1 MPKLTFLAPF
11 DKYGVSPS
19 INWKG
24 QSKTFS
30 LCGIFATFLILI
42 CVVIF
47 AVLFSTDM
55 VHKTNPTQTQS
66 ILYGGLNKETRLIE
80 NDIFALAF
88 GLMNSDTYTY
98 YQDPT
103 IYSVTANLIVT
114 DPNLGEVSTS
124 IDLESCSN
132 DSEDAMYQGYCF
144 AKTQSQLSRIHLG
157 KNNIAR
163 VEISFDRCSATNIGI
178 TCATGAEIEDKLFN
192 SIWTTMY
199 SVWSIDPSNYRE
211 PVSQDIND
219 EWYDI
224 PDTGKTKKLS
234 VDLMAIEFESDDGWV
249 TKSNK
254 VHKMV
259 TYESSQI
266 DFIDPGYGN
275 TFFFLTLR
283 MSGNKA
289 SYSRTY
295 QKIQSVLAQ
304 ISGTMGLVAIVIG
317 LVAVPYAQSHM
328 YEMLINEAY
337 RIVEKDKVRKSAKR
351 RNKIKQNMI
360 KKVNGDS
367 KRQDDGKTSSL
378 PSGTL
383 GNRDD
388 KQFSNEIINH
398 PKSVESPSKKE
409 DQYYPNSNRK
419 RPQEIELIGICGEA
433 LRKLAPNSNVQ
444 KFVSPDKNIRD
455 LNSNSSPLMLLNSY
469 SEDTIKRNLEPKP
482 ALLGPKA
489 EANDSHICLAHHGDD
504 SSILVT
510 QENPRHED
518 SFHQK
523 ADPELRE
530 KVATPGETVTESPVK
545 IELDVKE
552 DFEQGDHEKD
562 LSRKSTMTPLT
573 KSKQEGTTFKEW
585 FVSNF
590 KPSGR
595 SKALTR
601 GKSEVLQHVDVFS
614 IIRRFQEIDNL
625 KACLLNEHQRVLFD
639 NITKPS
645 LVINSHLSTKDPN
658 FITVEGWDESYRGD
672 KNRLCEA
679 YKKVVSQAG
688 RTELDRQVLELF
700 ENGLDDDEFEEIESL
715 F

>member
-1 MPKLTFLAPF
+1 MQRFSALAPL

-24 QSKTFS
+24 RPKTFS
-30 LCGIFATFLILI
+30 LCGIFATFLILV

-47 AVLFSTDM
+47 AVLFSSDM

-80 NDIFALAF
+80 DDIFTTAF
-88 GLMNSDTYTY
+88 GVMDSENYTY

-114 DPNLGEVSTS
+114 DPNLGEVSTP

-132 DSEDAMYQGYCF
+132 DPDDAMYQGYCF
-144 AKTQSQLSRIHLG
+144 AKTQSRLSGIYLG
-157 KNNIAR
+157 KDNIAR
-163 VEISFDRCSATNIGI
+163 VEISFDRCSAETVGV
-178 TCATGAEIEDKLFN
+178 TCAADAETEDKLFN

-199 SVWSIDPSNYRE
+199 SVWSIDPSNYEE

-234 VDLMAIEFESDDGWV
+234 VNLMAIEFNSDNGWAI
-249 TKSNK
+249 KSNK
-254 VHKMV
+254 IQKAV

-304 ISGTMGLVAIVIG
+304 ISGTMGLVTIVIG
-317 LVAVPYAQSHM
+317 LVAVPYAQSNMH
-328 YEMLINEAY
+328 ELLINEAY
-337 RIVEKDKVRKSAKR
+337 KIVEKEKASKSPKR
-351 RNKIKQNMI
+351 RRKVKQNMM
-360 KKVNGDS
+360 
-367 KRQDDGKTSSL
+367 KRIQD
-378 PSGTL
+378 
-383 GNRDD
+383 
-388 KQFSNEIINH
+388 
-398 PKSVESPSKKE
+398 
-409 DQYYPNSNRK
+409 NSNKLEEKPASNPK
-419 RPQEIELIGICGEA
+419 RPQEIQLIKISEAGKKASEAKYESPVSRNFDGIDTYGNLDSSPSRFLEDYSA
-433 LRKLAPNSNVQ
+433 IRVSPNSRV
-444 KFVSPDKNIRD
+444 KS
-455 LNSNSSPLMLLNSY
+455 
-469 SEDTIKRNLEPKP
+469 
-482 ALLGPKA
+482 ALLGPKV
-489 EANDSHICLAHHGDD
+489 EASPSNLYLAHKGD
-504 SSILVT
+504 
-510 QENPRHED
+510 
-518 SFHQK
+518 
-523 ADPELRE
+523 ADPTGPMDFKSSKFEENIIDQPNSEIRLETIGEE
-530 KVATPGETVTESPVK
+530 KAIMNPTEK
-545 IELDVKE
+545 IELNTKDDLEE
-552 DFEQGDHEKD
+552 DDQEANESKKG
-562 LSRKSTMTPLT
+562 TTTPIVRH
-573 KSKQEGTTFKEW
+573 KPESTTFKEW
-585 FVSNF
+585 FISNF

-595 SKALTR
+595 SKALNR

-639 NITKPS
+639 NIAKPS

-700 ENGLDDDEFEEIESL
+700 ENGLDDDEFEEMGSL
-715 F
+715 L